1 MHDFGYTEEGKI
13 GSIGDTH
20 LWRRILNFSASYRG
34 PLIGA
39 VLMSLLVTGVS
50 LTLPY
55 LTQTA
60 IDRYIDART
69 LVTSERLQG
78 LLTLGY
84 WYGILV
90 VVIFAASFIQVVLLE
105 WIGQSVMHIIRQG
118 IFSHVLNLD
127 LPYFNLHP
135 TGRLVTRLTND
146 IANMTEMFTSVMVT
160 VFNDLLRIVG
170 ILVVLFLLNWRLAL
184 VMSIFV
190 PLATLVTLLFARLAR
205 EKFRAIR
212 SQLAK
217 LNSFLQETL
226 SGISILQLFGRQQRS
241 REIFEDLS
249 LEFMERN
256 MSQIRLF
263 GVFMPLTEF
272 MGFMAT
278 ALILWYGGGE
288 IIGRQLTLGELVA
301 FISYMRLFFQP
312 LRELSQKYSIVQ
324 SAMAS
329 AERIFE
335 LLDTRRTVPV
345 PKVPVV
351 LRQLQGELR
360 FNGITFSYDDDNE
373 ILHDIEL
380 TIPAGKT
387 YALVGTT
394 GSGKTTLT
402 NLLLRFYAPQKG
414 TISIDGIDIAD
425 MDPEDLRG
433 AVGIILQDV
442 LILQDSLF
450 ANIVMDTG
458 RSRADVEE
466 ILTRTE
472 MHRFVERLPE
482 GLDTKIGEGGHDLST
497 GEKQL
502 LSFARVLCRDPAI
515 LVLDEATAAIDTESE
530 NILEQAI
537 DDSFRNRTSLVIAH
551 RLSTIRRADRI
562 IVMEDG
568 SIVEQ
573 GSHDELMAAGGYYA
587 DWVALDLAHNEE
599 GEGLLENINA

>member
-1 MHDFGYTEEGKI
+1 MHNFGYTEEGRI

-20 LWRRILNFSASYRG
+20 LWRRILIFSADYRG
-34 PLIGA
+34 SLIVA
-39 VLMSLLVTGVS
+39 VLVSLLETGLS

-55 LTQTA
+55 LMQTG
-60 IDRYIDART
+60 IDRYIAVSS
-69 LVTSERLQG
+69 LPVSERVHGVLTIGIWYG
-78 LLTLGY
+78 LL
-84 WYGILV
+84 V
-90 VVIFAASFIQVVLLE
+90 MAIFIASFIQVVLLE
-105 WIGQSVMHIIRQG
+105 WVGQSVMHIIRQG

-127 LPYFNLHP
+127 LPYFNSHP

-146 IANMTEMFTSVMVT
+146 IANMTEMFTSVIVT
-160 VFNDLLRIVG
+160 VFDDLLRIAG
-170 ILVVLFLLNWRLAL
+170 ILVVLYVLNWHLAM

-190 PLATLVTLLFARLAR
+190 PLAVLMTVLFARLAR

-217 LNSFLQETL
+217 LNSFLQEAL
-226 SGISILQLFGRQQRS
+226 SGISVLQLFGREKRS
-241 REIFEDLS
+241 REVFEGLS
-249 LEFMERN
+249 MEYMERN

-263 GVFMPLTEF
+263 GIFMPFTEF

-288 IIGRQLTLGELVA
+288 IIRRELTLGELVA

-335 LLDTRRTVPV
+335 LLDTKRTVPV
-345 PKVPVV
+345 PEEPVT
-351 LRQLQGELR
+351 LAPLHGELC
-360 FNGITFSYDDDNE
+360 FEGIHFSYDAGKPVLN
-373 ILHDIEL
+373 DISL

-402 NLLLRFYAPQKG
+402 NLLLRFYVPQRG
-414 TISIDGIDIAD
+414 SITIDGVNIAD
-425 MDPEDLRG
+425 MDAEDLRRT
-433 AVGIILQDV
+433 VGIILQDV
-442 LILQDSLF
+442 FILQDSLL

-458 RSRADVEE
+458 RSRSDVEA
-466 ILTRTE
+466 ILAATQME
-472 MHRFVERLPE
+472 RFVERLPQ
-482 GLDTKIGEGGHDLST
+482 GLETRIGEGGHDLST

-502 LSFARVLCRDPAI
+502 LSFARVLCRNPAI

-537 DDSFRNRTSLVIAH
+537 EDSFRNRTSLVIAH

-562 IVMEDG
+562 VVMEG
-568 SIVEQ
+568 GRIVEQ
-573 GSHDELMAAGGYYA
+573 GSHDELMAAGGHYA
-587 DWVALDLAHNEE
+587 DWVAMDLSRSDESQA
-599 GEGLLENINA
+599 